1 MSMNHCTALQLSSNQ
16 RITIPENESCWQS
29 SIQSQLH
36 HTPDELTKLIVV
48 CKSQMDALQNCV
60 QHLETA
66 DELNDTYLKLQTE
79 YRYISEAVIQAE
91 IKLGKFIAQMPKATS
106 QNNISGKSK
115 TQNVPDDDLGA
126 NNNSIPSKKEQIKRL
141 GISPK
146 QAETFQKM
154 FKYQKVAEQAIEESR
169 ESKKSINR
177 SYILKKIRQFQSEE
191 HQQQYSNKESP
202 HIIKGSIVNCN
213 IEPNFQMIITAP
225 PSLGSK
231 FFLPP
236 KEWLPKILNC
246 NANGIYIFVEDSPT
260 ELKAYLD
267 IKLPDE
273 ILVIKIKDSGNS
285 SDKMY
290 QHNHKF
296 CLFYKGNRNLKL
308 NFGNNRNAIQTV
320 TNLTQAAEIF
330 IKQAANE
337 NDTIFDPFPGEGDFI
352 LAATQIGRNAYGLEQ
367 DEDNIRIACEKG
379 CKQLLLNEEVDVL

>member
-1 MSMNHCTALQLSSNQ
+1 MNHCTALQLSSNQ
-16 RITIPENESCWQS
+16 RITIPEDESCWQS
-29 SIQSQLH
+29 YIQTQLPD
-36 HTPDELTKLIVV
+36 TPDELTKLIVV

-115 TQNVPDDDLGA
+115 TQNVPADDLGA
-126 NNNSIPSKKEQIKRL
+126 NNNFIPSKKEQIKKL

-154 FKYQKVAEQAIEESR
+154 FKYQNIAEQAIEDSR

-177 SYILKKIRQFQSEE
+177 SYVLKKIKQFQSEE
-191 HQQQYSNKESP
+191 HQQQYLHQESP
-202 HIIKGSIVNCN
+202 QIIEGSIVNCN

-231 FFLPP
+231 SFIPP
-236 KEWLPKILNC
+236 REWLLKILNC
-246 NANGIYIFVEDSPT
+246 NTGGIYIFIDDSPT
-260 ELKAYLD
+260 ELKSYFD
-267 IKLPDE
+267 VKLPDE
-273 ILVIKIKDSGNS
+273 ILVIKIKNADNS

-290 QHNHKF
+290 QHHHKF
-296 CLFYKGNRNLKL
+296 CLFYKCNKNLKL

-320 TNLTQAAEIF
+320 VNLTQAAEIF
-330 IKQAANE
+330 IKQATNE
-337 NDTIFDPFPGEGDFI
+337 NDTVFDLFAGKGDFI

-379 CKQLLLNEEVDVL
+379 CKQLSLNEDSDVL